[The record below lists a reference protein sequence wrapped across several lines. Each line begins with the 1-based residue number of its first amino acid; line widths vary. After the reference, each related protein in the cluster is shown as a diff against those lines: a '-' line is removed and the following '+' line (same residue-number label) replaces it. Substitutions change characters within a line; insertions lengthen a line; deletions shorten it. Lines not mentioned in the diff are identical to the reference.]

1 MLRSLILL
9 ILVFHAI
16 IHLLGFVKYW
26 GLAPVSQL
34 TGRTL
39 FAIPEHLHR
48 PYALAWLAATLLLLA
63 GGVGMMLRQE
73 WWPLIAGIGVLTSQL
88 LVIVAWPDAKFGT
101 IANVVILL
109 AALPAAAEVR
119 FNRSARSD
127 MDAMIRTAEQLP
139 AAVITPETIAG
150 LPDPVRRWL
159 SASGA
164 IGRTPVST
172 VRLTQRGE
180 MRQRPDSDWVPAT
193 AEQVFSVSPPG
204 FVWRTTMEMMPL
216 VTVLGED
223 LYALGR
229 GRMRISAYGLLT
241 IVDASGAQ
249 MDQGTML
256 RYLAEI
262 CWFPTA
268 ALSPHVS
275 WTAIDSLSALA
286 TLTDGER
293 SVSGM
298 FRFDQEGDVLG
309 FEADRYMDR
318 PEGATLE
325 RWVITME
332 EAKDLGGFRIPVKSS
347 VTWRLKEGDNT
358 WFRLEVE
365 SIEYR

>member
-26 GLAPVSQL
+26 GLAPVAQL
-34 TGRTL
+34 SGQTI
-39 FAIPEHLHR
+39 FAVPESFHR

-63 GGVGMMLRQE
+63 GGVGMMLRLE
-73 WWPLIAGIGVLTSQL
+73 WWPLIAGIGVLVSQL
-88 LVIVAWPDAKFGT
+88 LIIMAWPDAKFGT

-109 AALPAAAEVR
+109 VALPAAAEVR

-127 MDAMIRTAEQLP
+127 MDAMLGAAPPLP
-139 AAVITPETIAG
+139 STVITRESIGG
-150 LPDPVRRWL
+150 LPESVQRWL
-159 SASGA
+159 TSAGVL
-164 IGRTPVST
+164 GRPPIST

-180 MRQRPDSDWVPAT
+180 MRQRPDGDWVPAT

-204 FVWRTTMEMMPL
+204 FVWRTTMDMMPL

-223 LYALGR
+223 RYSAGLGR
-229 GRMRISAYGLLT
+229 MQISAYGLFT
-241 IVDASGAQ
+241 IVDASGEH

-268 ALSPHVS
+268 ALSPHIAWSPV
-275 WTAIDSLSALA
+275 DPLSAMA
-286 TLTDGER
+286 TLTDGGR
-293 SVSGM
+293 SVSGL
-298 FRFDQEGDVLG
+298 FRFSPDGDVIG

-332 EAKDLGGFRIPVKSS
+332 DPKDLGGFRIPAKSS
-347 VTWRLKEGDNT
+347 VTWKLKEGDNT
-358 WFRLEVE
+358 WFRLELE

>member
-34 TGRTL
+34 TGRTI
-39 FAIPEHLHR
+39 FEIPEKLHR
-48 PYALAWLAATLLLLA
+48 PYAVAWLAATLLLLA

-73 WWPLIAGIGVLTSQL
+73 WWPLIAGVGVLTSQL

-101 IANVVILL
+101 IANILIL
-109 AALPAAAEVR
+109 VAALPAAAEVR

-127 MDAMIRTAEQLP
+127 MDAMLRTAQPL
-139 AAVITPETIAG
+139 PETVISQETVSG
-150 LPDPVRRWL
+150 LPDPVQRWL
-159 SASGA
+159 MASGA
-164 IGRTPVST
+164 VGRTPVSS

-180 MRQRPDSDWVPAT
+180 MRQRPDGDWVPAR
-193 AEQVFSVSPPG
+193 AEQVFSVTPPG

-216 VTVLGED
+216 VTVLGKD
-223 LYALGR
+223 QYAAGH
-229 GRMRISAYGLLT
+229 GTMRISAYGLIT
-241 IVDASGAQ
+241 IVDASGEQ

-268 ALSPHVS
+268 ALSPHVT
-275 WTAIDSLSALA
+275 WTAIDSLSAQA
-286 TLTDGER
+286 TFTDGDR
-293 SVSGM
+293 SVSGI
-298 FRFDQEGDVLG
+298 FRFNDAGDVVG

-347 VTWRLKEGDNT
+347 VTWKLKEGDNT
-358 WFRLEVE
+358 WFRLEVV
-365 SIEYR
+365 SIAYK